1 VLIEMDENGRGKT
14 DVITGGSVP
23 VLAATGHPGW
33 AHPALEPSYQWNNIY
48 TPTGRVYT
56 FNPINKGQP
65 TTKLGIDFF
74 DLGGNLPVDSTPAA
88 VSTRYTAALNGVDY
102 VGPFAYPH
110 PLVSGAPTPTPRAT
124 PSSSQH
130 SPQRKENKGKKAK
143 KKNKKSPKE
152 TW

>member
-1 VLIEMDENGRGKT
+1 MMDQNGRGKGDLVVSNPNPINT
-14 DVITGGSVP
+14 VTGTP
-23 VLAATGHPGW
+23 FWTHE
-33 AHPALEPSYQWNNIY
+33 ALEPCYSWNNKH
-48 TPTGRVYT
+48 TPSNHSYGYHA
-56 FNPINKGQP
+56 PPQLP

-74 DLGGNLPVDSTPAA
+74 NLGAGFPPDTTPSA
-88 VSTRYTAALNGVDY
+88 VSSTYTAALNGVDY

-143 KKNKKSPKE
+143 KKNKKRPKKLGE
-152 TW
+152 